1 MASGGQKLDPD
12 MKEAIAMMQQMKLFL
27 KSDRSKKLSE
37 KKKLVFE
44 FGGVAGNR
52 TRDLG
57 SLCEQSPRQS

>member
-37 KKKLVFE
+37 KKK
-44 FGGVAGNR
+44 
-52 TRDLG
+52 
-57 SLCEQSPRQS
+57 